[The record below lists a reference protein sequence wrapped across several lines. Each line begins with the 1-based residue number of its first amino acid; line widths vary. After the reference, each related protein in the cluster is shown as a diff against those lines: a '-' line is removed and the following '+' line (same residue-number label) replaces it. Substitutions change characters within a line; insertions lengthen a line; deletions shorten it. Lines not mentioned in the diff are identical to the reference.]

1 MAIKLPLRFR
11 LLHLMASKTE
21 ANVHDLMKDL
31 RAEYGNEGQFSVK
44 SFENHLTSMRASGLI
59 EETDVNLDDQGKL
72 LETFT
77 ITDFGRGRLKYLP
90 NSWK

>member
-11 LLHLMASKTE
+11 LLHLMSSKSE

-44 SFENHLTSMRASGLI
+44 SFEKHLTSMRASGLI
-59 EETDVNLDDQGKL
+59 EETDVDIDEQGKL

-77 ITDFGRGRLKYLP
+77 ITDFGRDRLKYLP
-90 NSWK
+90 GSWK

>member
-11 LLHLMASKTE
+11 LLHLMATKNE

-44 SFENHLTSMRASGLI
+44 SFEKHLTSMRASGLI
-59 EETDVNLDDQGKL
+59 EETDVNLDENGKL

-77 ITDFGRGRLKYLP
+77 ITEFGRGRLTYLP
-90 NSWK
+90 KSWK

>member
-11 LLHLMASKTE
+11 LLHLMSTRNQ
-21 ANVHDLMKDL
+21 ANVHDLMKEL
-31 RAEYGNEGQFSVK
+31 KAEYGNEGQFSVK
-44 SFENHLTSMRASGLI
+44 SFEKHLASMRASGLI
-59 EETDVNLDDQGKL
+59 QEIDVDIDAQGKL

-90 NSWK
+90 ASWK

>member
-11 LLHLMASKTE
+11 LLHLMSTKTQ
-21 ANVHDLMKDL
+21 ANVHDLMKEL
-31 RAEYGNEGQFSVK
+31 KTEYGNEGQFSVK
-44 SFENHLTSMRASGLI
+44 SFEKHLTSMRASGLI
-59 EETDVNLDDQGKL
+59 QEIDVDIDAQGKL

-90 NSWK
+90 ASWK

>member
-11 LLHLMASKTE
+11 LLHLMSTKDRAT
-21 ANVHDLMKDL
+21 VHDLMRDL
-31 RAEYGNEGQFSVK
+31 KAEYGGEGQFSVK
-44 SFENHLTSMRASGLI
+44 SFEKHLTSMRASGLI
-59 EETDVNLDDQGKL
+59 EEVDVDIDERGKL

-90 NSWK
+90 GSWK